1 MSNVYRYLA
10 TVLIPLFILGLAV
23 LIGFLCSVASL
34 KILSGEETAAIVLTS
49 DFNGKGESGPSK
61 IDTMYDWA
69 KGQSAKA
76 DKSHGEGD
84 EAKQMQSQEDRLR
97 VKRQRKVVDQV
108 LSVIRENMINLRLT
122 PIAVF
127 NEFDHDQSGELSY
140 WEFTK
145 GLERLG
151 VKLSDARL
159 EMIMKDLDTDGGGN
173 ISLSEFENALALN
186 A

>member
-1 MSNVYRYLA
+1 M
-10 TVLIPLFILGLAV
+10 FIIGLAV
-23 LIGFLCSVASL
+23 VIGFLCSVASL
-34 KILSGEETAAIVLTS
+34 KILSGQEAPAVVLTS
-49 DFNGKGESGPSK
+49 DFNEKGSSAPVK
-61 IDTMYDWA
+61 VDTMYDWA

-76 DKSHGEGD
+76 DKSHGDGD

-108 LSVIRENMINLRLT
+108 LSIIRENMVNLRLT
-122 PIAVF
+122 PQAVF
-127 NEFDHDQSGELSY
+127 NEFDHDHSGELSY

-159 EMIMKDLDTDGGGN
+159 EMIMKDLDSDGGGN
-173 ISLSEFENALALN
+173 ISLVEFENALALN